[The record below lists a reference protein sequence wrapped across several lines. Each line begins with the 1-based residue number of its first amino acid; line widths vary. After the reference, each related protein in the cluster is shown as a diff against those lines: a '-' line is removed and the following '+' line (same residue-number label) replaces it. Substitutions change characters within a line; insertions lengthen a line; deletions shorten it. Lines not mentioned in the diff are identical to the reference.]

1 MIKLPIRQLVV
12 DICDWEADMSKRI
25 MVVEDEEA
33 IVRLISY
40 NLMKEGFEVLTS
52 SDGLDAL
59 EKIRTEKPDLII
71 LDIML
76 PGIDGYEI
84 CRQIRK
90 DDISV
95 PVIMLSA
102 RNEELDKVLGLE
114 LGGDDYV
121 TKPFSPRELIARVR
135 ALLRRVQRVEKTP
148 DHEIISIG
156 KLVIDLSSHEVKLDE
171 RVVKLTPKE
180 FDLLEFLIR
189 NKGRAV
195 SRAQLLDRV
204 WDYDFSG
211 DTRIVDVHISRL
223 REKIDF
229 DPKNPYIQ
237 TVRGIGYK
245 FKGGDD

>member
-1 MIKLPIRQLVV
+1 
-12 DICDWEADMSKRI
+12 MSKRI

-33 IVRLISY
+33 IARLISY

-52 SDGLDAL
+52 GDGLEAL

-76 PGIDGYEI
+76 PGMDGYDI
-84 CRQIRK
+84 CRLIRK
-90 DDISV
+90 EDISV

-114 LGGDDYV
+114 LGGDDYI

-135 ALLRRVQRVEKTP
+135 ALLRRVQRVQETP
-148 DHEIISIG
+148 DHEIISMDR
-156 KLVIDLSSHEVKLDE
+156 LVIDLSSHEVKVDE
-171 RVVKLTPKE
+171 QVVQLTPKE
-180 FDLLEFLIR
+180 FELLEYLIRHKGRVVSRDLL
-189 NKGRAV
+189 
-195 SRAQLLDRV
+195 LDQV
-204 WDYDFSG
+204 WDYDFAG

-223 REKIDF
+223 REKIDS

-237 TVRGIGYK
+237 TVRGVGYR
-245 FKGGDD
+245 FKGGD

>member
-1 MIKLPIRQLVV
+1 
-12 DICDWEADMSKRI
+12 MSKRI

-40 NLMKEGFEVLTS
+40 NLTKEGFKVLTS
-52 SDGLDAL
+52 NDGLEAL

-90 DDISV
+90 EDITI

-135 ALLRRVQRVEKTP
+135 ALLRRVQRAEKTP

-156 KLVIDLSSHEVKLDE
+156 KLALDLSSHEVKLNE
-171 RVVKLTPKE
+171 QVVKLTPKE
-180 FDLLEFLIR
+180 FELLEFLIR

-195 SRAQLLDRV
+195 SRDQLLDRV

-223 REKIDF
+223 REKIDLE
-229 DPKNPYIQ
+229 PKNPYIQ

-245 FKGGDD
+245 FREGD

>member
-1 MIKLPIRQLVV
+1 
-12 DICDWEADMSKRI
+12 MSKRI

-40 NLMKEGFEVLTS
+40 NLIKEGFEVLAS
-52 SDGLDAL
+52 SDGLEAL

-90 DDISV
+90 EDITI

-135 ALLRRVQRVEKTP
+135 ALLRRVQRAEKTP
-148 DHEIISIG
+148 DHEIISIE
-156 KLVIDLSSHEVKLDE
+156 KLVIDLSSHEVKVDE
-171 RVVKLTPKE
+171 QVVQLTPKE
-180 FDLLEFLIR
+180 FELLEYLIR
-189 NKGRAV
+189 HKGRAV
-195 SRAQLLDRV
+195 SRDLLLDRV

-223 REKIDF
+223 REKIDL
-229 DPKNPYIQ
+229 DPRNPYIQ

-245 FKGGDD
+245 FKEGD

>member
-1 MIKLPIRQLVV
+1 
-12 DICDWEADMSKRI
+12 MSKRI

-33 IVRLISY
+33 IARLISY

-52 SDGLDAL
+52 GDGLEAL

-76 PGIDGYEI
+76 PGMDGYDI
-84 CRQIRK
+84 CRLIRK
-90 DDISV
+90 EDISV

-114 LGGDDYV
+114 LGGDDYI

-135 ALLRRVQRVEKTP
+135 ALLRRVQRVQETP
-148 DHEIISIG
+148 DHEIISMDR
-156 KLVIDLSSHEVKLDE
+156 LVIDLSSHEVKVDE
-171 RVVKLTPKE
+171 QVVQLTPKE
-180 FDLLEFLIR
+180 FELLEYLIRHKGRVVSRDLL
-189 NKGRAV
+189 
-195 SRAQLLDRV
+195 LDQV
-204 WDYDFSG
+204 WDYDFAG

-223 REKIDF
+223 REKIDP

-237 TVRGIGYK
+237 TVRGVGYR
-245 FKGGDD
+245 FKGGD